1 MSRVRYG
8 TTWWGAQWLQ
18 ALAKIDY
25 DNRLPRGRTYANNGS
40 VTTLKQLD
48 GHITAKVQGSRLYTV
63 HITVPAFAPPEALR
77 LMDALAADPALVAG
91 LLNRQ
96 LEPGVLA
103 LAEQQGLALFPK
115 RWDDLDMHC
124 SCPDWA
130 VPCKHLAAVVYLL
143 SREIDGDPFKVFALR
158 GMNLLEGLQSRG
170 VLSTEAPPAQDLPPL
185 SSLLDAHWPPTPE
198 QALDFSRLPNLL
210 EPLWAVLQAQPG
222 FYAAADL
229 RAVCQRML
237 AQAAKLARVQ
247 LNAPATEAADPFQAQ
262 DRPLL
267 VLDAEGYLTLT
278 GLAAVHDGASLASA
292 LRRLPAVRLA
302 ELQPE
307 LAALH
312 TAQQLAWHL
321 MAQGAVVPQLFT
333 GARRHEAR
341 ARWLPAL
348 LDAEVRAQVLAL
360 AALLPPGLLTFA
372 ANDETT
378 VVLSPR
384 SQAVALCGLFLDV
397 ALRQAFAQPQTD
409 KLLTLLFGAGQVRFD
424 GPGEASLAAAAQQ
437 WLQRLQGQPAGLP
450 LLLALQDQAS
460 GPYLLSLA
468 AAPPSAAAVPLA
480 QVLQAPEWAA
490 ARQGLL
496 QQAAVLAEFHP
507 PFTQYLRGAARAPLP
522 LAPDAL
528 PAFLAQTLPALRLL
542 SMQVLLPKGLD
553 KLLRPRLSMRIAAN
567 GVAGGLSRLSMDEV
581 LQFDWRVALGDRLLS
596 KAEFERLLAQGS
608 GIVRFKGE
616 FVMLDT
622 AELELLRRQLDK
634 PPALSGAGVLR
645 AALAEDYSG
654 ATVQL
659 DRNAQALLKRLREPR
674 PLPPPEGLRA
684 QLRPY
689 QERGF
694 AWLVRNAEQGFGC
707 LLADDMGLGKT
718 LQVIAAML
726 QLKVQGQLAQG
737 ALVVVPTT
745 LLTNWQKE
753 LARFAPGLSVGLFHG
768 GKRSLP
774 SERPDVLLS
783 TYGVVRSAGAL
794 LRSPPWS
801 LVVADE
807 AQQIKNPAAA
817 QTRAIKALPARAC
830 VGLSGTPVENRLLDA
845 WSLLDFANPGL
856 LGSSAQFQTE
866 FATPVQVHRDASAAA
881 RFQRVTAPFLMRR
894 LKSDK
899 SIISDLPDKIEQ
911 NQYCSLSPEQV
922 ALYEAVLQE
931 GLASLQGISDS
942 FERQGLV
949 LQLITALKQ
958 VCNHPAQYLK
968 SGPREPAL
976 SGKGE
981 RLLELLDEAHAG
993 GHKALVFTQFRQT
1006 GELLCEWLAQRQ
1018 GQAPAF
1024 LHGGVRRAQRDA
1036 MVERFQTDRTERV
1049 LVLSLKA
1056 GGTGLNLT
1064 AASQVLHFDLWW
1076 NPAVEAQATD
1086 RAYRIGQN
1094 RAVQVHRLITRAT
1107 FEERIDA
1114 LMRDKRELAELTVG
1128 SGETWIGKLPEE
1140 TLRELLAL
1148 G

>member
-8 TTWWGAQWLQ
+8 TTWWGEQWLQ
-18 ALAKIDY
+18 ALTQIDY

-40 VTTLKQLD
+40 VRALQQE
-48 GHITAKVQGSRLYTV
+48 GGSIRAKVQGSRLYTV
-63 HITVPAFAPPEALR
+63 EIDVPAFTAAEAAR
-77 LMDALAADPALVAG
+77 LTDAVAADAALVAG

-96 LEPGVLA
+96 LDPGLLTVA
-103 LAEQQGLALFPK
+103 QNQGLALFPK

-130 VPCKHLAAVVYLL
+130 VPCKHLAAVVYLV

-158 GMNLLEGLQSRG
+158 GLDLLDGLQARG
-170 VLSTEAPPAQDLPPL
+170 VLSAKAPPLQELPPL
-185 SSLLDAHWPPTPE
+185 SGLLAADWPPTPV
-198 QALDFSRLPNLL
+198 QALDFSRLPPLL
-210 EPLWAVLQAQPG
+210 GPLWAVLQAQPG
-222 FYAAADL
+222 FYAGGDL
-229 RAVCQRML
+229 RAICLRMVT
-237 AQAAKLARVQ
+237 QAAKLARSQ
-247 LNAPATEAADPFQAQ
+247 LNASLPEGADPFKAQ
-262 DRPLL
+262 DRPVLT
-267 VLDAEGYLTLT
+267 LDAEGQLTLT
-278 GLAAVHDGASLASA
+278 GLAAVHAGPSLASA
-292 LRRLPAVRLA
+292 LLRLPAARL
-302 ELQPE
+302 EDLQPE
-307 LAALH
+307 LTALH
-312 TAQQLAWHL
+312 SAQQLAWHL
-321 MAQGAVVPQLFT
+321 VAQGAVVPQLFT

-360 AALLPPGLLTFA
+360 AALLPAGLLTFA
-372 ANDETT
+372 RNDDSIET
-378 VVLSPR
+378 LSPR
-384 SQAVALCGLFLDV
+384 DQAVALCGLFVDA
-397 ALRQAFAQPQTD
+397 ALRQAFPQPQPD
-409 KLLTLLFGAGQVRFD
+409 KVLELLFGKGHARFE
-424 GPGEASLAAAAQQ
+424 GPGEASLAPAAQQ
-437 WLQRLQGQPAGLP
+437 WLQRLQGRPTELP
-450 LLLALQDQAS
+450 LLLALQDLAK
-460 GPYLLSLA
+460 GPYALSLA
-468 AAPPSAAAVPLA
+468 AAPPNAAAVPLA
-480 QVLQAPEWAA
+480 QVLRASEWAA

-507 PFTQYLRGAARAPLP
+507 PFTDYLRAGAAEALP
-522 LAPDAL
+522 LATDAL
-528 PAFLAQTLPALRLL
+528 PSFLAQTLPALRLL
-542 SMQVLLPKGLD
+542 GMQVLLPKGLD
-553 KLLRPRLSMRIAAN
+553 KLLRPRLSMRIAAS
-567 GVAGGLSRLSMDEV
+567 GAAAGLSRLSMDEV

-616 FVMLDT
+616 FVLLDA
-622 AELELLRRQLDK
+622 AEVEQLRRQLTK
-634 PPALSGAGVLR
+634 PPALSGVAVLR
-645 AALAEDYSG
+645 VALAEDYGG
-654 ATVQL
+654 AAVQL
-659 DRNAQALLKRLREPR
+659 DRKAQTMLKRLREPP
-674 PLPPPEGLRA
+674 PLPPPEGLHA

-689 QERGF
+689 QERGY
-694 AWLVRNAEQGFGC
+694 AWLVRNATLGFGC

-726 QLKVQGQLAQG
+726 QLKAQGQLAQG

-753 LARFAPGLSVGLFHG
+753 LARFAPSLSVGLFHG

-774 SERPDVLLS
+774 AERPDVLLS
-783 TYGVVRSAGAL
+783 TYGVVRTAGAQ

-807 AQQIKNPAAA
+807 AQQIKNPTAA
-817 QTRAIKALPARAC
+817 QTRAIKALPAQAI

-866 FATPVQVHRDASAAA
+866 FATPVQVHRDTAAAA
-881 RFQRVTAPFLMRR
+881 RFQRLSAPFLMRR

-911 NQYCSLSPEQV
+911 NQYCSLSAEQV

-931 GLASLQGISDS
+931 GLASLQGVSDT

-968 SGPREPAL
+968 SGPRESAL

-993 GHKALVFTQFRQT
+993 GHKALVFTQFRET
-1006 GELLCEWLAQRQ
+1006 GELLCEWLAKRQ
-1018 GQAPAF
+1018 GQSPAF

-1114 LMRDKRELAELTVG
+1114 LMRDKRELAELTIG
-1128 SGETWIGKLPEE
+1128 SGESWIGKLPED